1 MKTLRLA
8 MKNWI
13 SFTKS
18 KITWRF
24 GSYLA
29 GREPILLPR
38 FAQNRKSFIPYFINL
53 HITGRTSPSLSYTFS
68 AVEGRKPSTS

>member
-38 FAQNRKSFIPYFINL
+38 FAQNRKSFINLLYKLTHNRKDKFIAFLYF
-53 HITGRTSPSLSYTFS
+53 
-68 AVEGRKPSTS
+68 